1 MQMDGNYGKF
11 FSDYDD
17 QKRIPYQIKLYKKL
31 ENDKSKKSNL
41 LKETNFGIPITIYL
55 LLMRDAMGIIQVECR
70 AIHSKFKEIKKLNTQ
85 DILNC
90 YAIQYKDPSFEVT
103 AAGIDWNLNQTT
115 YIEPNGTSISG
126 STMVNTTQVLVP
138 TSKVIPDNIFK
149 SNTNIIK
156 IHNTVIQIDLPE
168 MEKLL

>member
-55 LLMRDAMGIIQVECR
+55 LLMRDFIIASCAFQ
-70 AIHSKFKEIKKLNTQ
+70 L
-85 DILNC
+85 
-90 YAIQYKDPSFEVT
+90 
-103 AAGIDWNLNQTT
+103 
-115 YIEPNGTSISG
+115 
-126 STMVNTTQVLVP
+126 
-138 TSKVIPDNIFK
+138 
-149 SNTNIIK
+149 
-156 IHNTVIQIDLPE
+156 
-168 MEKLL
+168 